1 MADTNT
7 SELKIVFTIAD
18 LASSKIDEINKK
30 WDSMRK
36 ILGDAGADVN
46 KLNSGLEKITSGS
59 KMMKVGIDIAKIIKY
74 LYDGRMESSK
84 LENNFKTLGMTA
96 QDVAVISNTAFK
108 LSDDTGIPVE
118 KILSGAFKIKSSFKE
133 LNAENLNTLV
143 KAVANNTLATG
154 GSFEDLTNQL
164 IDAGISVKNFKGDI
178 NQLNFGNIK
187 DSELALKALDNFPA
201 QFKRASEAWKNFKI
215 HLGKGIEDSGLI
227 KFGILESVL
236 TNVFKAIADGIEVIN
251 VFLINNPKL
260 VEFAATFAML
270 GAAVLSGA
278 GTFSVLKGAFIFLK
292 AAAVPFFTFLKAAI
306 VGNPIGLIVVGL
318 VAAVALVITYW
329 DEIKAATMEV
339 VNYILEKWNS
349 FVDFLTSAWD
359 TVKGAWM
366 EMPDWA
372 KGLVAVIAAVI
383 LGPIGLFLGL
393 FAGIGLTIYNYWD
406 DIVQV
411 ANSIAVEIANL
422 WGALVAGVAGFGN
435 YLLSVL
441 NVIWNNIAAIGPWLL
456 QKFIDLWNMIPQSA
470 ITAGLNLM
478 KALGRGIV
486 AGLSFLVQPIKSA
499 LGFIGSYLPGGSKQA
514 QGPFAKILGL
524 KPVPNPGQ
532 NQIPVP
538 GTQPIRVPSGSTKA
552 ASMPGM
558 QIKVQPAKTQGL
570 SADKSGINTNGL
582 VATLTSKRNTTSLG
596 NSNMQGIRSDIPK
609 GNHVLKRFNESID
622 SNSTRVVR
630 RTSEVTEMSEATSM
644 RRQGGTNVS
653 IGSVIGQ
660 LVVGDRMA
668 NKKKI
673 GEIITDAIFQELDR
687 FEEMELA

>member
-7 SELKIVFTIAD
+7 NELKIVFTIAD
-18 LASSKIDEINKK
+18 LASGKIEEIINK
-30 WDSMRK
+30 WDK
-36 ILGDAGADVN
+36 LKNVIAQDANHAAKLQVALDKAGSGN
-46 KLNSGLEKITSGS
+46 KML
-59 KMMKVGIDIAKIIKY
+59 KVGIDIAKIIKY

-96 QDVAVISNTAFK
+96 QDVAAVSNTAFK

-133 LNAENLNTLV
+133 LNAENLNKLV
-143 KAVANNTLATG
+143 NAVANGALATG
-154 GSFEDLTNQL
+154 GSFEDLTNRL
-164 IDAGISVKNFKGDI
+164 IEAGISVKNFNGDI
-178 NQLNFGNIK
+178 NQLSFGNIK

-215 HLGKGIEDSGLI
+215 HLGKGIEGSGLI

-236 TNVFKAIADGIEVIN
+236 TNVFKAIADGIEVVN

-260 VEFAATFAML
+260 LEFAATFVML

-306 VGNPIGLIVVGL
+306 VGNPIGLIIVG
-318 VAAVALVITYW
+318 VIAAVALIITYW
-329 DEIKAATMEV
+329 DEIKAATMAA

-349 FVDFLTSAWD
+349 FVDFLVSAWD

-372 KGLVAVIAAVI
+372 KGLVAVIAGII
-383 LGPIGLFLGL
+383 LVSIGPWLSL
-393 FAGIGLTIYNYWD
+393 FAAIGLTIYNYWD
-406 DIVQV
+406 DIVQLV
-411 ANSIAVEIANL
+411 DTIATEVSNLWNLLVVGITNFGNAVLSIWNIIWAPFAAVGSFVLQELVNIWNSISQFASSAGSNL
-422 WGALVAGVAGFGN
+422 IMTIGN
-435 YLLSVL
+435 AIINGLNFMFPGIKSVL
-441 NVIWNNIAAIGPWLL
+441 
-456 QKFIDLWNMIPQSA
+456 D
-470 ITAGLNLM
+470 
-478 KALGRGIV
+478 
-486 AGLSFLVQPIKSA
+486 
-499 LGFIGSYLPGGSKQA
+499 FIGSYLPGGSKQT

-538 GTQPIRVPSGSTKA
+538 GTQQIRVPSGSIKA
-552 ASMPGM
+552 APAPGI
-558 QIKVQPAKTQGL
+558 QIKVQATKTQGL
-570 SADKSGINTNGL
+570 SADKSGIKANGL
-582 VATLTSKRNTTSLG
+582 ATTLASKRNVASLG

-609 GNHVLKRFNESID
+609 GNPVLKRFNESVD
-622 SNSTRVVR
+622 SNSKKVVR
-630 RTSEVTEMSEATSM
+630 RTSEVAEISEATSM
-644 RRQGGTNVS
+644 RRQGGANVS
-653 IGSVIGQ
+653 IGSIIGQ
-660 LVVGDRMA
+660 LVVGDRTT